1 MINCYSHGNSSMCKV
16 EFFIRCIKVKI
27 LQRFM
32 ILIRLLF
39 EFPLLYSFISF
50 FSGHIC
56 WRIFNRVT
64 RVDSTII
71 KYTIAVLTMRNVT
84 IGNYHGSIFH
94 FVLDAVTLT
103 IRTRHSFPNTQISF
117 SSTSNM
123 FELHN
128 LSGFL
133 VYPSLDI
140 FFLTQKLSTIKSAF
154 FIIH

>member
-1 MINCYSHGNSSMCKV
+1 MEIDSSICKAK
-16 EFFIRCIKVKI
+16 FFIRCIKIKI

-39 EFPLLYSFISF
+39 EFPLLYIFAHLFFS

-71 KYTIAVLTMRNVT
+71 KYAIAVLTMRNVT

-94 FVLDAVTLT
+94 FVLDAVTLA
-103 IRTRHSFPNTQISF
+103 IRTRHSFPNTWISF
-117 SSTSNM
+117 LSTSNI
-123 FELHN
+123 
-128 LSGFL
+128 
-133 VYPSLDI
+133 V
-140 FFLTQKLSTIKSAF
+140 
-154 FIIH
+154 